1 MGHLR
6 MKFICSAA
14 ALLFLFSA
22 SAFAA
27 DNIFEFKPVADK
39 VYAAIARP
47 TFRLNCNAAIILLDD
62 GVLVVDSEGIPA
74 AAREVIADI
83 KHITPL
89 PVKYV
94 VITHFHGDHFQGAD
108 AYVKEWPGVQ
118 VISSEGTRESLLKR
132 GMARLNREKL
142 GLPARLEKLKTELA
156 QATDQNQKERLK
168 KSLDEG
174 EAYYAELK
182 NLNVI
187 VPSAAV
193 DQTMEIHS
201 GSRTVRISYLGK
213 AHTDGDLFVYVPD
226 AKVIV
231 TGDALHS
238 GTPTFTDA
246 NIYDWVRTL
255 DAAEKLDFE
264 TVIGGH
270 GEVMHG
276 KGTFEL
282 WKQYF
287 NELLS
292 VTSDAVAKGQSLA
305 EAQNSLRPALLEKY
319 SSKFGEI
326 PTPYAQ
332 TVDANIDRAFRTIAG
347 PFAP

>member
-1 MGHLR
+1 MGHL
-6 MKFICSAA
+6 KANSFCKLA
-14 ALLFLFSA
+14 ALLLLFTTS
-22 SAFAA
+22 SFAA
-27 DNIFEFKPVADK
+27 DNIFEIKPVADK

-89 PVKYV
+89 PVKYL

-108 AYVKEWPGVQ
+108 AYVKEWPSVQ
-118 VISSEGTRESLLKR
+118 VISSEATRESLLKR
-132 GMARLNREKL
+132 GIPRLKRETL
-142 GLPARLEKLKTELA
+142 GLPARIKKLKSDLA
-156 QATDQNQKERLK
+156 QATDAKQKDWLK

-182 NLNVI
+182 NLNLI

-193 DQTMEIHS
+193 DQTMDIHS
-201 GSRTVRISYLGK
+201 GSRTVQISWLGR

-231 TGDALHS
+231 TGDSLHS

-246 NIYDWVRTL
+246 SPYDWIRTL
-255 DAAEKLDFE
+255 DSAEKLDFE
-264 TVIGGH
+264 YVIGGH

-276 KGTFEL
+276 KETFEL
-282 WKQYF
+282 WKRYF
-287 NELLS
+287 TDLLG
-292 VTSDAVAKGQSLA
+292 VTADAVAMGKSLA
-305 EAQNSLRPALLEKY
+305 ETQNELRPILIEKY
-319 SSKFGEI
+319 GAKFGEI
-326 PTPYAQ
+326 PNPFAQ
-332 TVDANIDRAFRTIAG
+332 TVDANIERAFRTIAG
-347 PFAP
+347 PFAQ

>member
-1 MGHLR
+1 
-6 MKFICSAA
+6 MKFIGPVA
-14 ALLFLFSA
+14 ALLLLFSA
-22 SAFAA
+22 SSFAA
-27 DNIFEFKPVADK
+27 DTIFEFKPVADK

-83 KHITPL
+83 KRITPL
-89 PVKYV
+89 PVKYL

-132 GMARLNREKL
+132 GMARLNREKV
-142 GLPARLEKLKTELA
+142 GLPARLEKLKSDLA
-156 QATDQNQKERLK
+156 QAADPKQKERMK
-168 KSLDEG
+168 RSLDEG

-187 VPSAAV
+187 VPATAV
-193 DQTMEIHS
+193 SQTMEIHS
-201 GSRTVRISYLGK
+201 GSRTVQIFYLGK

-231 TGDALHS
+231 TGDSLHS
-238 GTPTFTDA
+238 GTPTVTDA

-276 KGTFEL
+276 KETFEL
-282 WKQYF
+282 WKRYF
-287 NELLS
+287 NELLA
-292 VTSDAVAKGQSLA
+292 VTADAVARGQSIA

-319 SSKFGEI
+319 GSTFGEI
-326 PTPYAQ
+326 PAPLTQ
-332 TVDANIDRAFRTIAG
+332 TVDANIDRAFRSIAG
-347 PFAP
+347 PFAQ